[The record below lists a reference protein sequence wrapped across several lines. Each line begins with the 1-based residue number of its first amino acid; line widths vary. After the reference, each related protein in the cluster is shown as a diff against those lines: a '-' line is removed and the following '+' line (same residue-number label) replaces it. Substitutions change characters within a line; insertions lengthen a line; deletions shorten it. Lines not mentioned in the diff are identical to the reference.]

1 MTARRSM
8 LWLVITFPASLST
21 GYAGPCTDDIDRMQ
35 ARLDAALEA
44 KLATG
49 PQAAESTS
57 ATMHRQPTPKSLAAA
72 EGKLGN
78 LSPEKIDAISRAM
91 ARARAAD
98 SAGDKDGC
106 QQALVDVQRAANQ

>member
-1 MTARRSM
+1 M
-8 LWLVITFPASLST
+8 LWLVITFPALVSI
-21 GYAGPCTDDIDRMQ
+21 GHAGPCTDEIVRMQ
-35 ARLDAALEA
+35 TRLDAALEE
-44 KLATG
+44 KIATG

-78 LSPEKIDAISRAM
+78 LSSEKIGGISQAM

-98 SAGDKDGC
+98 NAGDKDGC
-106 QQALVDVQRAANQ
+106 QQALDDVQRATNE